1 MAAPHRTCHYASD
14 TDGFTILAPVR
25 QDEDFRVLWQQEF
38 SQHMLLQFSEAP
50 TEGYLCVWREI
61 LITDDDNAVADE
73 SAVNCLELLIVPP
86 LVHVCAGHLCGK
98 TVG

>member
-1 MAAPHRTCHYASD
+1 MPVSASVGD

-38 SQHMLLQFSEAP
+38 RQHMLLQFSEAP

-86 LVHVCAGHLCGK
+86 LVHVRAGHLCGK